1 MCRVVIEMNRELL
14 LEQVKQT
21 ILEIE
26 PNAGVIIYGSRIR
39 REAGPES
46 DWDFL
51 VLLDGSVGQGRIDA
65 IRHRLYNVEWECGE
79 VISCIVRS
87 RKEWDSPLYKAMPFH
102 ENVEREGTVL

>member
-1 MCRVVIEMNRELL
+1 MNRERL
-14 LEQVKQT
+14 LEQVKRT
-21 ILEIE
+21 VLEIE
-26 PNAGVIIYGSRIR
+26 PDADVIIYGSRAH

-51 VLLDGSVGQGRIDA
+51 VLLDGSVDQERIDA

-102 ENVEREGTVL
+102 ENVEREGIVL

>member
-1 MCRVVIEMNRELL
+1 MSQERL

-26 PNAGVIIYGSRIR
+26 PDADVVIYGSRTR

-51 VLLDGSVGQGRIDA
+51 VLLDGSVDQKRIDT
-65 IRHRLYNVEWECGE
+65 IRHRLYDIEWESGE

-87 RKEWDSPLYKAMPFH
+87 RKEWNSSLYKAMPFH
-102 ENVEREGTVL
+102 ENVEREGIVL

>member
-1 MCRVVIEMNRELL
+1 MERERL

-26 PNAGVIIYGSRIR
+26 PNADVIVYGSRTR
-39 REAGPES
+39 GETGPES

-51 VLLDGSVGQGRIDA
+51 VLLDGSVDQKRIDT
-65 IRHRLYNVEWECGE
+65 IRHRLYNIEWECGE

-87 RKEWDSPLYKAMPFH
+87 REEWNSPLYRAMPFH
-102 ENVEREGTVL
+102 QNVERGGIAL

>member
-1 MCRVVIEMNRELL
+1 MNREQLL
-14 LEQVKQT
+14 KRVKQT
-21 ILEIE
+21 ILGIE
-26 PNAGVIIYGSRIR
+26 PDAEVIIYGSRTH

-51 VLLDGSVGQGRIDA
+51 ILLDGSVDQERIDA
-65 IRHRLYNVEWECGE
+65 IRHLLYDIEWECGE

-102 ENVEREGTVL
+102 ENVEREGVVL

>member
-1 MCRVVIEMNRELL
+1 MDREQL

-26 PNAGVIIYGSRIR
+26 PDADVIIYGSRTR

-51 VLLDGSVGQGRIDA
+51 VLLDGSVDQERIDA
-65 IRHRLYNVEWECGE
+65 VRHRLYNIEWEYEE

-87 RKEWDSPLYKAMPFH
+87 RKEWHSPLYKAMPFH
-102 ENVEREGTVL
+102 ENVEREGIVL

>member
-1 MCRVVIEMNRELL
+1 MNQEQL

-26 PNAGVIIYGSRIR
+26 PDADVIIYGSRIR
-39 REAGPES
+39 KEAGPES

-51 VLLDGSVGQGRIDA
+51 VLVDDSIEQKRVDA
-65 IRHRLYNVEWECGE
+65 IRHRLYNIEWEYGE

-87 RKEWDSPLYKAMPFH
+87 REEWNSPLYKVMPFH
-102 ENVEREGTVL
+102 QNVEREGIVL

>member
-1 MCRVVIEMNRELL
+1 MNREGLF
-14 LEQVKQT
+14 ERVKQT

-26 PNAGVIIYGSRIR
+26 PDAEVIIYGSRTR

-51 VLLDGSVGQGRIDA
+51 VLLDGSVDQQRIDA
-65 IRHRLYNVEWECGE
+65 IRHRLYNIEWDSGE

-87 RKEWDSPLYKAMPFH
+87 REEWNSPLYKAMPFH
-102 ENVEREGTVL
+102 ENVEREGIVL

>member
-1 MCRVVIEMNRELL
+1 VNREQLL
-14 LEQVKQT
+14 KRVKQT
-21 ILEIE
+21 ILGIE
-26 PNAGVIIYGSRIR
+26 PDAEVIIYGSRTH

-51 VLLDGSVGQGRIDA
+51 VLLDGSVDQERIDA
-65 IRHRLYNVEWECGE
+65 IRHRLYDIEWECGE

-102 ENVEREGTVL
+102 ENVEREGVVL

>member
-1 MCRVVIEMNRELL
+1 MNQKRL

-26 PNAGVIIYGSRIR
+26 PGADVIIYGSRTR

-51 VLLDGSVGQGRIDA
+51 VLLDGSVDQERVDN
-65 IRHRLYNVEWECGE
+65 IRHRLYNIEWDSGE

-87 RKEWDSPLYKAMPFH
+87 REEWGSPLYKAMPFH
-102 ENVEREGTVL
+102 ENVEREGIVL

>member
-1 MCRVVIEMNRELL
+1 MDKEQI

-26 PNAGVIIYGSRIR
+26 PDAEVIIYGSRTR
-39 REAGPES
+39 GQAGPES

-51 VLLDGSVGQGRIDA
+51 VLVNGNVDLKRTDA
-65 IRHRLYNVEWECGE
+65 VRHRLYNIEWECGE

-87 RKEWDSPLYKAMPFH
+87 REEWNSALCKAMPFH
-102 ENVEREGTVL
+102 ENIEREGIVL

>member
-1 MCRVVIEMNRELL
+1 MNREGLF
-14 LEQVKQT
+14 ERVKQT

-26 PNAGVIIYGSRIR
+26 PDADVIIYGSRTR

-51 VLLDGSVGQGRIDA
+51 VLLDGSVDQQRLDA
-65 IRHRLYNVEWECGE
+65 IRHRLYNIEWDSGE

-87 RKEWDSPLYKAMPFH
+87 REEWNSPLYKAMPFH
-102 ENVEREGTVL
+102 ENVEREGIVL

>member
-1 MCRVVIEMNRELL
+1 MNRERL
-14 LEQVKQT
+14 LEQVKRA

-26 PNAGVIIYGSRIR
+26 PDADVIIYGSQTR

-51 VLLDGSVGQGRIDA
+51 VLLDGSVDQERIDD
-65 IRHRLYNVEWECGE
+65 IRHRLYNVEWEYGE

-87 RKEWDSPLYKAMPFH
+87 RKEWNSPLYKVMPFH
-102 ENVEREGTVL
+102 ENVEREGIVL